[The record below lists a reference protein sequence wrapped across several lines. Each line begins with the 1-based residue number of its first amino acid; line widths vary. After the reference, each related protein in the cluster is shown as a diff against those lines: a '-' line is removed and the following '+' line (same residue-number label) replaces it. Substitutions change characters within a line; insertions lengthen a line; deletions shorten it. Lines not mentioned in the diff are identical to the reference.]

1 MDAYPCVGEPTFT
14 ARCGSVALLVGTVA
28 RMPRALGPVTGP
40 ANLPNLPLCII
51 LRSDAHWLSLG
62 GPYPSS
68 GMAIV
73 ASQKAGL
80 SLLFIGEDSPSTL
93 IIDKVAIS
101 TRSVLAISS
110 SDADQKPAQTPGGFW
125 VNPERGA
132 VAELALQWLNF
143 LRSCSV
149 SAEARRAPPLCS

>member
-1 MDAYPCVGEPTFT
+1 MCWPG
-14 ARCGSVALLVGTVA
+14 RRNALRRGRTKELDHKGGQYAV
-28 RMPRALGPVTGP
+28 RSCSLNPNRHLSMK
-40 ANLPNLPLCII
+40 PNLPLCII

-68 GMAIV
+68 DIAIV

-149 SAEARRAPPLCS
+149 SAEARRAPPRCS